1 MIQVGDQ
8 IPDVEV
14 TMLGPD
20 GSPMGVRTGSLLGSG
35 RNILFATPVPFS
47 RGCSNVHLPGY
58 VENAQKL
65 AGGGVSRIACTAVR
79 DPWVMEAFNKAHGSP
94 EVMMI
99 PDGEGD
105 FARAL
110 GMDLAGPPGFGVGS
124 MCQRYALVT
133 EDGTVTVVSVEDEP
147 GIMQS
152 SVCEA
157 VIDRLQD
164 TSWWKPI

>member
-47 RGCSNVHLPGY
+47 RGCANVHLPGY

>member
-8 IPDVEV
+8 LPDVEV

-35 RNILFATPVPFS
+35 RNILFAPPVPFS

-110 GMDLAGPPGFGVGS
+110 GMDLAGPPGFGVGA

-133 EDGTVTVVSVEDEP
+133 EDGTVTLVSVEDEP

>member
-65 AGGGVSRIACTAVR
+65 AGGGVSRSACTAVR

>member
-65 AGGGVSRIACTAVR
+65 AALL
-79 DPWVMEAFNKAHGSP
+79 ENGSP
-94 EVMMI
+94 I
-99 PDGEGD
+99 
-105 FARAL
+105 L
-110 GMDLAGPPGFGVGS
+110 GNINASITLIEFV
-124 MCQRYALVT
+124 
-133 EDGTVTVVSVEDEP
+133 
-147 GIMQS
+147 
-152 SVCEA
+152 
-157 VIDRLQD
+157 
-164 TSWWKPI
+164 

>member
-14 TMLGPD
+14 TMLGTD
-20 GSPMGVRTGSLLGSG
+20 GSPMGLRTGSLLGSG

>member
-1 MIQVGDQ
+1 MLQVGEQ

-14 TMLGPD
+14 IMLGPD
-20 GSPMGVRTGSLLGSG
+20 GSPMPVRTGSLLGAG
-35 RNILFATPVPFS
+35 RNILFSTPVPFS
-47 RGCSNVHLPGY
+47 RGCSQVHLPGY
-58 VENAQKL
+58 GENAQKL

-79 DPWVMEAFNKAHGSP
+79 DPWVMDAFNKAHGSA

-110 GMDLAGPPGFGVGS
+110 GMEMPGEPGFGIGMIS
-124 MCQRYALVT
+124 QRYALVT
-133 EDGTVTVVSVEDEP
+133 EGGIVTSVSVEDEP
-147 GIMQS
+147 GIMQTS
-152 SVCEA
+152 LCDA
-157 VIDRLQD
+157 VMGRLQD

>member
-94 EVMMI
+94 EVMML

>member
-65 AGGGVSRIACTAVR
+65 AGGGVSRIACTSVR